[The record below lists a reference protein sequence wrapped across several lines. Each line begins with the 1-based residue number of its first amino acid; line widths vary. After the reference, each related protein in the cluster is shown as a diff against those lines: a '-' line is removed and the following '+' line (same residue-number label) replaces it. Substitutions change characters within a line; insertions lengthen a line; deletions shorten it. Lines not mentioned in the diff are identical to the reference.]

1 MRRCQLMDEV
11 VAKPELSIEV
21 AEAVLVVRPLSGEI
35 LLRFPEVSPPLND
48 LGEKKSSDD
57 ANDLSGSPR
66 KLP

>member
-11 VAKPELSIEV
+11 VAKPELSIQV

-48 LGEKKSSDD
+48 LGEKK
-57 ANDLSGSPR
+57 L
-66 KLP
+66 